1 VADEEIGLV
10 PSSRAL
16 VSALVTAFAHVDVFW
31 DALPAPRRGTSR
43 AELEARLA
51 EQLADAEARWPEI
64 TVDLQRFATHWAAQ
78 LARAN
83 DLGTA
88 MEQLHLSDLYLAFA
102 CAEGDATALRS
113 FGTLLSSVAGA
124 VRSVDG
130 APSFVDEILQRL
142 RTRVLVPEDGRSARI
157 LDYAGRGT
165 LENWLRAG
173 ALRLAL
179 NARRD
184 ARRGPEPLP
193 DASLWEPAAPTV
205 DRTLELL
212 RGKYASEFGVALREA
227 FASLEP
233 GERNVLR
240 MHFLEG
246 LSLNQ
251 IAATYQVNK
260 STISR
265 RMAKARETLLERTR
279 ARLERALS
287 LPAPELDSLL
297 AQLGPKLD
305 LSLSSVL
312 NPST

>member
-1 VADEEIGLV
+1 M
-10 PSSRAL
+10 SS
-16 VSALVTAFAHVDVFW
+16 FAHADVFW
-31 DALPAPRRGTSR
+31 EVCPAVRRSPDR
-43 AELEARLA
+43 AELETRLA
-51 EQLADAEARWPEI
+51 GQLADAEARWPEVS
-64 TVDLQRFATHWAAQ
+64 VDRRRFVTHWAAQ
-78 LARAN
+78 LGRA
-83 DLGTA
+83 DDVGA
-88 MEQLHLSDLYLAFA
+88 AIDQLHLSDLYLAFA
-102 CAEGDATALRS
+102 CAEGDTNALRS

-130 APSFVDEILQRL
+130 APAFVDEILQRL

-157 LDYAGRGT
+157 LDYAGRGS

-193 DASLWEPAAPTV
+193 DASLWEPAAPTAE
-205 DRTLELL
+205 RTLELL
-212 RGKYASEFGVALREA
+212 RGKYAAEFGSALREA

-251 IAATYQVNK
+251 IAAMYQVNK

-265 RMAKARETLLERTR
+265 RMARAREILLERTR
-279 ARLERALS
+279 AQLERALS
-287 LPAPELDSLL
+287 LPATELDSLL
-297 AQLGPKLD
+297 QQLGPRLD

>member
-1 VADEEIGLV
+1 M
-10 PSSRAL
+10 SSFPHSEAFWAAL
-16 VSALVTAFAHVDVFW
+16 GPTQLRNRPVV
-31 DALPAPRRGTSR
+31 
-43 AELEARLA
+43 EARLETQLA
-51 EQLADAEARWPEI
+51 AARDRWPAVEIDGAAFAAHWGEQLSRTTDPEAA
-64 TVDLQRFATHWAAQ
+64 L
-78 LARAN
+78 
-83 DLGTA
+83 
-88 MEQLHLSDLYLAFA
+88 EQLHVTDLYLAFG
-102 CAEGDATALRS
+102 CAAGEVNALRA
-113 FGTLLSSVAGA
+113 FSVQLTSAGA
-124 VRSVDG
+124 AVRGVD
-130 APSFVDEILQRL
+130 ASPAFVDEVLQRL
-142 RTRVLVPEDGRSARI
+142 QTRVLVAEAGATPRI
-157 LDYAGRGT
+157 LEYAGRGS

-193 DASLWEPAAPTV
+193 DASLWEPAAPTAE
-205 DRTLELL
+205 RTLELL
-212 RGKYASEFGVALREA
+212 RGKYAAEFGSALREA

-251 IAATYQVNK
+251 IAAMYQVNK

-265 RMAKARETLLERTR
+265 RMAKAREILLERTR
-279 ARLERALS
+279 AQLERALS
-287 LPAPELDSLL
+287 LPATELDSLL
-297 AQLGPKLD
+297 QQLGPRLD

>member
-1 VADEEIGLV
+1 V
-10 PSSRAL
+10 
-16 VSALVTAFAHVDVFW
+16 
-31 DALPAPRRGTSR
+31 
-43 AELEARLA
+43 
-51 EQLADAEARWPEI
+51 
-64 TVDLQRFATHWAAQ
+64 THWAAQ
-78 LARAN
+78 LARAS
-83 DLGTA
+83 DVGA
-88 MEQLHLSDLYLAFA
+88 AIEQLHLADLYLAFA
-102 CAEGDATALRS
+102 CAEGDTCALRS
-113 FGTLLSSVAGA
+113 FGALLSSVAGA

-142 RTRVLVPEDGRSARI
+142 RTRVLVPEDGRGPRI
-157 LDYAGRGT
+157 LDYAGRGS

-193 DASLWEPAAPTV
+193 DASLWEPAAPTA

-212 RGKYASEFGVALREA
+212 RGKYATDFGTALREA

-251 IAATYQVNK
+251 IAAMYQVNK

-279 ARLERALS
+279 AQLERTLAL
-287 LPAPELDSLL
+287 PPTELDSLL
-297 AQLGPKLD
+297 EQLGPRLD
-305 LSLSSVL
+305 LSLTSVL

>member
-1 VADEEIGLV
+1 L
-10 PSSRAL
+10 
-16 VSALVTAFAHVDVFW
+16 TAFAHADVFW
-31 DALPAPRRGTSR
+31 EALPAARRGARR
-43 AELEARLA
+43 AELETRLA
-51 EQLADAEARWPEI
+51 DQLAEAKGRWPEV
-64 TVDLQRFATHWAAQ
+64 TVDPRRFVTHWAAQ
-78 LARAN
+78 LARAS
-83 DLGTA
+83 DVGA
-88 MEQLHLSDLYLAFA
+88 AIEQLHLADLYLAFG
-102 CAEGDATALRS
+102 CAEGDTCALRS

-130 APSFVDEILQRL
+130 TPSFVDEILQRL
-142 RTRVLVPEDGRSARI
+142 RTRVLVPDDGKTPRI
-157 LDYAGRGT
+157 LDYAGRGS

-193 DASLWEPAAPTV
+193 EASLWEPAAPTA

-212 RGKYASEFGVALREA
+212 RGKYATEFGSALREA
-227 FASLEP
+227 FASLDG

-251 IAATYQVNK
+251 IAAMYQVNK

-279 ARLERALS
+279 SKLERALA

-297 AQLGPKLD
+297 EQLGPRLD

>member
-1 VADEEIGLV
+1 M
-10 PSSRAL
+10 
-16 VSALVTAFAHVDVFW
+16 TAFTHADVFW
-31 DALPAPRRGTSR
+31 EVLPAARRSTDR
-43 AELEARLA
+43 AEIESRLA
-51 EQLADAEARWPEI
+51 GQLADAEARWPEVS
-64 TVDLQRFATHWAAQ
+64 VDRRKFVTHWAAQ
-78 LARAN
+78 LGRAG
-83 DLGTA
+83 DVCTA
-88 MEQLHLSDLYLAFA
+88 IEQLHLSDLNLAFG
-102 CAEGDATALRS
+102 CAEGDSCALRS

-130 APSFVDEILQRL
+130 TPSFVDEILQRL

-157 LDYAGRGT
+157 LDYAGRGS

-193 DASLWEPAAPTV
+193 DASLWEPAAPTAE
-205 DRTLELL
+205 RTLELL
-212 RGKYASEFGVALREA
+212 RGKYATEFGSALRDA
-227 FASLEP
+227 FGSLEA

-251 IAATYQVNK
+251 IAAMYQVNK

-279 ARLERALS
+279 AKLERVLG
-287 LPAPELDSLL
+287 LPPKELDSLL
-297 AQLGPKLD
+297 EQLGPRLD

>member
-1 VADEEIGLV
+1 M
-10 PSSRAL
+10 SS
-16 VSALVTAFAHVDVFW
+16 FAHADVFW
-31 DALPAPRRGTSR
+31 EVCPAVRRSPDR
-43 AELEARLA
+43 AELETRLA
-51 EQLADAEARWPEI
+51 GQLADAEARWPEVS
-64 TVDLQRFATHWAAQ
+64 VDRRRFVTHWAAQ
-78 LARAN
+78 LGRA
-83 DLGTA
+83 DDVGA
-88 MEQLHLSDLYLAFA
+88 AIDQLHLSDLYLAFA
-102 CAEGDATALRS
+102 CAEGDTNALRS

-130 APSFVDEILQRL
+130 APAFVDEILQRL

-157 LDYAGRGT
+157 LDYAGRGS

-193 DASLWEPAAPTV
+193 DASLWEPAAPTAE
-205 DRTLELL
+205 RTLELL
-212 RGKYASEFGVALREA
+212 RGKYAAEFGSALREA

-251 IAATYQVNK
+251 IAAMYQVNK

-265 RMAKARETLLERTR
+265 RMAKAREILLERTR
-279 ARLERALS
+279 AQLERALS
-287 LPAPELDSLL
+287 LPATELDSLL
-297 AQLGPKLD
+297 QQLGPRLD

>member
-1 VADEEIGLV
+1 M
-10 PSSRAL
+10 
-16 VSALVTAFAHVDVFW
+16 TAFPHADVFW
-31 DALPAPRRGTSR
+31 DALPAARRSSNR
-43 AELEARLA
+43 AELETRLA
-51 EQLADAEARWPEI
+51 EQLADAEACWPDVSVEHP
-64 TVDLQRFATHWAAQ
+64 RFMTHWAAQ
-78 LARAN
+78 LARAS
-83 DLGTA
+83 DVGA
-88 MEQLHLSDLYLAFA
+88 AIDQLHLSDLYLAFA
-102 CAEGDATALRS
+102 CAEGDTCALRA

-130 APSFVDEILQRL
+130 TPSFVDEILQRL
-142 RTRVLVPEDGRSARI
+142 RTRVLVPEDGRSPRI
-157 LDYAGRGT
+157 LDYAGRGS

-193 DASLWEPAAPTV
+193 DASFWEPAAPTV

-212 RGKYASEFGVALREA
+212 RGRYASEFGRALREA
-227 FASLEP
+227 FGSLEA

-279 ARLERALS
+279 AQLERTLA
-287 LPAPELDSLL
+287 LPAAELDSLL
-297 AQLGPKLD
+297 GQLGPKLD

-312 NPST
+312 APST

>member
-1 VADEEIGLV
+1 
-10 PSSRAL
+10 
-16 VSALVTAFAHVDVFW
+16 VTVFSNADVFW
-31 DALPAPRRGTSR
+31 EVLPAPRRGANR
-43 AELEARLA
+43 AELETRLA
-51 EQLADAEARWPEI
+51 KQLADAEARWPEVE
-64 TVDLQRFATHWAAQ
+64 VDRRRFVTHWAEQ
-78 LARAN
+78 LARAS
-83 DLGTA
+83 DVAAA
-88 MEQLHLSDLYLAFA
+88 MEQLHLPDLYLAFA
-102 CAEGDATALRS
+102 CGERDATALRA

-142 RTRVLVPEDGRSARI
+142 RTRVLVAEDGRTARI
-157 LDYAGRGT
+157 LDYAGRGS

-193 DASLWEPAAPTV
+193 EASLWEPAAPTA

-212 RGKYASEFGVALREA
+212 RGKYAAQFGTALREA
-227 FASLEP
+227 FGSLEP

-251 IAATYQVNK
+251 IAAMYQVNK

-265 RMAKARETLLERTR
+265 RMARAREVLLERTR

-287 LPAPELDSLL
+287 LPATELDSLL
-297 AQLGPKLD
+297 EQLGPKLD
-305 LSLSSVL
+305 LSLGSVL

>member
-1 VADEEIGLV
+1 L
-10 PSSRAL
+10 
-16 VSALVTAFAHVDVFW
+16 TAFAHADVFW
-31 DALPAPRRGTSR
+31 EALPAARRGAR
-43 AELEARLA
+43 HAELETRLA
-51 EQLADAEARWPEI
+51 DQLAEAEGRWPEV
-64 TVDLQRFATHWAAQ
+64 TVDPRRFVTHWAAQ
-78 LARAN
+78 LSRAS
-83 DLGTA
+83 DVGA
-88 MEQLHLSDLYLAFA
+88 AIEQLHLADLYLAFG
-102 CAEGDATALRS
+102 CAEGDTSALRS

-130 APSFVDEILQRL
+130 TPSFVDEILQRL
-142 RTRVLVPEDGRSARI
+142 RTRVLVPEDGKSPRI
-157 LDYAGRGT
+157 LDYAGRGS

-193 DASLWEPAAPTV
+193 DASLWEPAAPTA

-212 RGKYASEFGVALREA
+212 RGKYATEFGSALREA
-227 FASLEP
+227 FASLDP

-251 IAATYQVNK
+251 IAAMYQVNK

-279 ARLERALS
+279 SQLERALA
-287 LPAPELDSLL
+287 LPATELDSLL
-297 AQLGPKLD
+297 EQLGPRLD
-305 LSLSSVL
+305 LSLTSVL

>member
-1 VADEEIGLV
+1 
-10 PSSRAL
+10 
-16 VSALVTAFAHVDVFW
+16 VTAFSNADVFW
-31 DALPAPRRGTSR
+31 EVLPAPRRGVNR
-43 AELEARLA
+43 AELETRLA
-51 EQLADAEARWPEI
+51 KQLADAEARWPEVE
-64 TVDLQRFATHWAAQ
+64 VDRRRFVTHWAEQ
-78 LARAN
+78 LARAA
-83 DLGTA
+83 DVATA
-88 MEQLHLSDLYLAFA
+88 MDQLHLPDLYLAFA
-102 CAEGDATALRS
+102 CGEGDATALRS
-113 FGTLLSSVAGA
+113 FGTLLTSVAGA

-142 RTRVLVPEDGRSARI
+142 RTRVLVAEDGRTARI
-157 LDYAGRGT
+157 LDYAGRGS

-193 DASLWEPAAPTV
+193 EASLWEPAAPTA

-212 RGKYASEFGVALREA
+212 RGKYAAQFGTALREA
-227 FASLEP
+227 FGSLEP

-246 LSLNQ
+246 MSLNQ
-251 IAATYQVNK
+251 IAAMYQVNK

-265 RMAKARETLLERTR
+265 RMARAREVLLERTR
-279 ARLERALS
+279 GRLERALS
-287 LPAPELDSLL
+287 LPATELDSLL
-297 AQLGPKLD
+297 EQLGPKLD
-305 LSLSSVL
+305 LSLTSVL

>member
-1 VADEEIGLV
+1 MTV
-10 PSSRAL
+10 
-16 VSALVTAFAHVDVFW
+16 FAHAEVFW
-31 DALPAPRRGTSR
+31 EVLPAAGRGVDRT
-43 AELEARLA
+43 EIETRLA
-51 EQLADAEARWPEI
+51 GQLADAEARWPEVS
-64 TVDLQRFATHWAAQ
+64 VDRRRFVTHWAEQ
-78 LARAN
+78 LGRA
-83 DLGTA
+83 DDVGAA

-102 CAEGDATALRS
+102 CAEGDTHALRY

-130 APSFVDEILQRL
+130 APAFVDEILQRL
-142 RTRVLVPEDGRSARI
+142 RTRVLVPDDGRSARI
-157 LDYAGRGT
+157 LDYAGRGS

-179 NARRD
+179 NARR
-184 ARRGPEPLP
+184 
-193 DASLWEPAAPTV
+193 AAPTAE
-205 DRTLELL
+205 RTLELL
-212 RGKYASEFGVALREA
+212 RGKYAAEFGSALREA

-251 IAATYQVNK
+251 IAAMYQVNK

-265 RMAKARETLLERTR
+265 RMARAREILLERTR
-279 ARLERALS
+279 AQLERALS
-287 LPAPELDSLL
+287 LPATELDSLL
-297 AQLGPKLD
+297 QQLGPRLD

>member
-1 VADEEIGLV
+1 L
-10 PSSRAL
+10 
-16 VSALVTAFAHVDVFW
+16 TAFAHADVFW
-31 DALPAPRRGTSR
+31 EALPAARRGAR
-43 AELEARLA
+43 HAELETRLA
-51 EQLADAEARWPEI
+51 DQLAEAKGRWPDV
-64 TVDLQRFATHWAAQ
+64 TVDPRRFVTHWAAQ
-78 LARAN
+78 LARAS
-83 DLGTA
+83 DVGA
-88 MEQLHLSDLYLAFA
+88 AIEQLHLADLYLAFG
-102 CAEGDATALRS
+102 CAEGDTCALRS

-130 APSFVDEILQRL
+130 TPSFVDEILQRL
-142 RTRVLVPEDGRSARI
+142 RTRVLVPEDGKSPRI
-157 LDYAGRGT
+157 LDYAGRGS

-193 DASLWEPAAPTV
+193 EASLWEPAAPTA

-212 RGKYASEFGVALREA
+212 RGKYATEFGTALRAA

-251 IAATYQVNK
+251 IAAMYQVNK

-279 ARLERALS
+279 SQLERALA
-287 LPAPELDSLL
+287 LPSTELDSLL
-297 AQLGPKLD
+297 EQLGPRLD

>member
-1 VADEEIGLV
+1 M
-10 PSSRAL
+10 
-16 VSALVTAFAHVDVFW
+16 TAFAHADVFW
-31 DALPAPRRGTSR
+31 EALPAARRGARR
-43 AELEARLA
+43 AELETRLA
-51 EQLADAEARWPEI
+51 DQLAEAKGRWPEV
-64 TVDLQRFATHWAAQ
+64 TVDPRRFVTHWAAQ
-78 LARAN
+78 LARAS
-83 DLGTA
+83 DVGA
-88 MEQLHLSDLYLAFA
+88 AIEQLHLADLYLAFG
-102 CAEGDATALRS
+102 CAEGDTCALRS

-130 APSFVDEILQRL
+130 TPSFVDEILQRL
-142 RTRVLVPEDGRSARI
+142 RTRVLVPDDGKSPRI
-157 LDYAGRGT
+157 LDYAGRGS

-193 DASLWEPAAPTV
+193 EASLWEPAAPTA

-212 RGKYASEFGVALREA
+212 RGKYATEFGSALREA
-227 FASLEP
+227 FASLDG

-251 IAATYQVNK
+251 IAAMYQVNK

-279 ARLERALS
+279 SKLERALA

-297 AQLGPKLD
+297 EQLGPRLD

>member
-1 VADEEIGLV
+1 L
-10 PSSRAL
+10 
-16 VSALVTAFAHVDVFW
+16 TAFAHADVFW
-31 DALPAPRRGTSR
+31 EAIPAARRSANRGD
-43 AELEARLA
+43 LEARLA
-51 EQLADAEARWPEI
+51 EQHAGAEARWPDVC
-64 TVDLQRFATHWAAQ
+64 VDPRRFVTHWAAQ
-78 LARAN
+78 LCRAS
-83 DLGTA
+83 DVGA
-88 MEQLHLSDLYLAFA
+88 AVDQLHLSDLYLAFA
-102 CAEGDATALRS
+102 CAEGNTCALRE

-130 APSFVDEILQRL
+130 TPSFVDEVLQRL
-142 RTRVLVPEDGRSARI
+142 RTRVLVPDDGRAPRI
-157 LDYAGRGT
+157 LDYAGRGS

-193 DASLWEPAAPTV
+193 DASLWEPAAPTA

-212 RGKYASEFGVALREA
+212 RGRYAADFGRALREA
-227 FASLEP
+227 FGSLEA

-251 IAATYQVNK
+251 IAAMYQVNK

-265 RMAKARETLLERTR
+265 RMAKARETLLDRTR
-279 ARLERALS
+279 AQLERTLE
-287 LPAPELDSLL
+287 LPAAELDSLL
-297 AQLGPKLD
+297 GQLGPKLD

-312 NPST
+312 APST

>member
-1 VADEEIGLV
+1 L
-10 PSSRAL
+10 
-16 VSALVTAFAHVDVFW
+16 TAFAHADVFW
-31 DALPAPRRGTSR
+31 EVLPAARRATDR
-43 AELEARLA
+43 AEIEARLA
-51 EQLADAEARWPEI
+51 DQLAEAEARWPEV
-64 TVDLQRFATHWAAQ
+64 TVDCRRFVTHWAAQ
-78 LARAN
+78 VGRAG
-83 DLGTA
+83 DVGA
-88 MEQLHLSDLYLAFA
+88 AIGQLHLSDLYLAFA
-102 CAEGDATALRS
+102 CAQGDSSALRC

-142 RTRVLVPEDGRSARI
+142 RTRVLVPEDGRSPRI
-157 LDYAGRGT
+157 LDYAGRGS

-193 DASLWEPAAPTV
+193 EASLWEPAAPTAE
-205 DRTLELL
+205 RTLELL
-212 RGKYASEFGVALREA
+212 KGKYATEFGSALRDA
-227 FASLEP
+227 FGSLEA

-251 IAATYQVNK
+251 IAAMYQVNK

-279 ARLERALS
+279 AQLERALA
-287 LPAPELDSLL
+287 LPPQELDSLL
-297 AQLGPKLD
+297 EQLGPRLD
-305 LSLSSVL
+305 LSLTSVL

>member
-1 VADEEIGLV
+1 
-10 PSSRAL
+10 
-16 VSALVTAFAHVDVFW
+16 VTDFAFADVFW
-31 DALPAPRRGTSR
+31 DALPGAHRGANR
-43 AELEARLA
+43 PDLEMRLA
-51 EQLADAEARWPEI
+51 EQLAAAEERWPGVS
-64 TVDLQRFATHWAAQ
+64 VDGRRFVTHWAAQ
-78 LARAN
+78 LARAG
-83 DLGTA
+83 DVGA
-88 MEQLHLSDLYLAFA
+88 AIGQLHLTDLYLAFA
-102 CAEGDATALRS
+102 CAEGDTGALRA

-130 APSFVDEILQRL
+130 SPSFVDEILQRL
-142 RTRVLVPEDGRSARI
+142 RTRVLVPEDGRPARI
-157 LDYAGRGT
+157 LDYAGRGS

-184 ARRGPEPLP
+184 AKRGPEPLP
-193 DASLWEPAAPTV
+193 DASLWEPAAPTAE
-205 DRTLELL
+205 RTLELL
-212 RGKYASEFGVALREA
+212 RGKYAAEFGRALREA
-227 FASLEP
+227 FGSLEP

-246 LSLNQ
+246 MSLNQ
-251 IAATYQVNK
+251 IAAMYQVNK

-279 ARLERALS
+279 SQLEHALD

-297 AQLGPKLD
+297 QQLGPRLD
-305 LSLSSVL
+305 LSLTSVL

>member
-1 VADEEIGLV
+1 M
-10 PSSRAL
+10 SS
-16 VSALVTAFAHVDVFW
+16 FAHADVFW
-31 DALPAPRRGTSR
+31 EVCPAVRRSPDR
-43 AELEARLA
+43 AELETRLA
-51 EQLADAEARWPEI
+51 GQLADAEARWPEVS
-64 TVDLQRFATHWAAQ
+64 VDRRRFVTHWAAQ
-78 LARAN
+78 LGRA
-83 DLGTA
+83 DDVGA
-88 MEQLHLSDLYLAFA
+88 AIDQLHLSDLYLAFA
-102 CAEGDATALRS
+102 CAEGDTNALRS

-130 APSFVDEILQRL
+130 APAFVDEILQRL
-142 RTRVLVPEDGRSARI
+142 RTRVLVPDDGRSARI
-157 LDYAGRGT
+157 LDYAGRGS

-193 DASLWEPAAPTV
+193 DASLWEPAAPTAE
-205 DRTLELL
+205 RTLELL
-212 RGKYASEFGVALREA
+212 RGKYAAEFGSALREA

-251 IAATYQVNK
+251 IAAMYQVNK

-265 RMAKARETLLERTR
+265 RMAKAREILLERTR
-279 ARLERALS
+279 AQLERALS
-287 LPAPELDSLL
+287 LPATELDSLL
-297 AQLGPKLD
+297 QQLGPRLD

>member
-1 VADEEIGLV
+1 MTV
-10 PSSRAL
+10 
-16 VSALVTAFAHVDVFW
+16 FAHAEVFW
-31 DALPAPRRGTSR
+31 EVLPAAGRGVDRT
-43 AELEARLA
+43 EIETRLA
-51 EQLADAEARWPEI
+51 GQLADAEARWPEVS
-64 TVDLQRFATHWAAQ
+64 VDRRRFVTHWAEQ
-78 LARAN
+78 LGRA
-83 DLGTA
+83 DDVGAA

-102 CAEGDATALRS
+102 CAEGDTHALRY

-130 APSFVDEILQRL
+130 APAFVDEILQRL

-157 LDYAGRGT
+157 LDYAGRGS

-193 DASLWEPAAPTV
+193 DASLWEPAAPTAE
-205 DRTLELL
+205 RTLELL
-212 RGKYASEFGVALREA
+212 RGKYAAEFGSALREA

-251 IAATYQVNK
+251 IAAMYQVNK

-265 RMAKARETLLERTR
+265 RMARAREILLERTR
-279 ARLERALS
+279 AQLERALS
-287 LPAPELDSLL
+287 LPATELDSLL
-297 AQLGPKLD
+297 QQLGPRLD